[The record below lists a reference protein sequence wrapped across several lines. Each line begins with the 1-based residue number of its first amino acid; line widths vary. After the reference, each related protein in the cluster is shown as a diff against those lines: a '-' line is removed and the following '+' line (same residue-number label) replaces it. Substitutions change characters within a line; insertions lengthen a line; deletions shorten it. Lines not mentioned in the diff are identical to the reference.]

1 MEIPDKLREFINES
15 RQPLPPIAD
24 SNEPL
29 QLDSL
34 AIIKLVSFL
43 ESEIGYTVQDEE
55 LILANFENL
64 NAIARMMESRGAK
77 VE

>member
-15 RQPLPPIAD
+15 RQPLPPITD

>member
-1 MEIPDKLREFINES
+1 MEIPDRLREFINES

>member
-1 MEIPDKLREFINES
+1 
-15 RQPLPPIAD
+15 
-24 SNEPL
+24 
-29 QLDSL
+29 
-34 AIIKLVSFL
+34 
-43 ESEIGYTVQDEE
+43 VQDEE